1 MYGDLS
7 RIFPTF
13 VCNENNH
20 CKMETTKDINRIKV
34 VLVEKK
40 RTNKWLA
47 EQLGKDP
54 ATVSKWCTNTAQPSL
69 ETLLEI
75 ARVLEVDVK
84 DLLHS
89 TREGIQ
95 YIKIQQ
101 QRPYKPDT
109 PHQRDRGT
117 DRPRAQCLA
126 RTVARKQKLW
136 PRMGGQARSG
146 GRANARRTTRI
157 AGSAGACHHQRC
169 PRCAQSYSH

>member
-1 MYGDLS
+1 MAIYREYSLPLS
-7 RIFPTF
+7 ATRTIIPI
-13 VCNENNH
+13 E
-20 CKMETTKDINRIKV
+20 METTKDINRIKV

-54 ATVSKWCTNTAQPSL
+54 ATVSKWCTNTAQPSI

-101 QRPYKPDT
+101 P
-109 PHQRDRGT
+109 
-117 DRPRAQCLA
+117 
-126 RTVARKQKLW
+126 
-136 PRMGGQARSG
+136 
-146 GRANARRTTRI
+146 
-157 AGSAGACHHQRC
+157 
-169 PRCAQSYSH
+169 